1 MRHPSNKERRN
12 EIQTMR
18 RNTVVRAMQVAK
30 SPRDY
35 SSARRIGVLEVRDEE
50 AKSGIPRA

>member
-12 EIQTMR
+12 ELQTMR
-18 RNTVVRAMQVAK
+18 RNTVVRAMYVAK

-35 SSARRIGVLEVRDEE
+35 SLAKRIGICGTQEKR
-50 AKSGIPRA
+50 G

>member
-35 SSARRIGVLEVRDEE
+35 SSAKRVSILEVRDEE

>member
-12 EIQTMR
+12 ELQTMR
-18 RNTVVRAMQVAK
+18 QNTVVRAMQVAK

-35 SSARRIGVLEVRDEE
+35 SSAKRVSILEVRDEE